1 MKYEI
6 IYLET
11 IDGTRT
17 IKAIVE
23 ADSEDEATDRIY
35 DDECDDWDVK
45 EECLDPVDIKILSI
59 KPIND
64 STSS

>member
-6 IYLET
+6 IYLESIT
-11 IDGTRT
+11 GSRT

-35 DDECDDWDVK
+35 DYECEDWDVK
-45 EECLDPVDIKILSI
+45 EECLDPVDIEILSI
-59 KPIND
+59 EPIND
-64 STSS
+64 STDS

>member
-6 IYLET
+6 IYLESIT
-11 IDGTRT
+11 GSRT

-35 DDECDDWDVK
+35 DDECEDWDVK
-45 EECLDPVDIKILSI
+45 EECLDPVDIEILSI
-59 KPIND
+59 NSIND
-64 STSS
+64 STDS